1 MKKEKWIMGLS
12 MCALV
17 IILLAFFSSFRG
29 QGIDDGENKW
39 KVISVASNDGDFS
52 NIGKKLI
59 EAYMQPFLNKPD
71 GDEQSIRKVNV
82 AKEEMLQFNKD
93 EMVVKVDF
101 DLVPQNNKTH
111 KSWGK
116 IKNGKLQASWILKI
130 KISDNHICKIME
142 KEKSK
147 GSVDKSKIVMEARKK
162 EVKPGKINKDYY
174 LDGHNIKVTYDKG
187 GSWVNVPVDAK
198 VLFDRGEPSSN
209 ADALQNGSF
218 IISPENISFAYG
230 GSERLPITVLTS
242 KDKGKTWKKSV
253 VSNETVGCRQLFAD
267 FTSSKNGHVVA
278 TGDRAMSSE
287 MTYVYETN
295 DGGDTWNKIGDTS
308 NITHVLVNGA
318 AFSTDKTGF
327 ICYRSH
333 ENYPNIRYTTDRGKS
348 WTQLKL
354 PFPAEYEGKFTQAQI
369 PKFEGKNGVLLVA
382 QGEDG
387 ELEKG
392 KRAKFTTEDY
402 GVTWKFD
409 GIVTVE

>member
-29 QGIDDGENKW
+29 QDIDDGENKW

-71 GDEQSIRKVNV
+71 EDEQSIRKLNV

-116 IKNGKLQASWILKI
+116 VKNGKLEASWILKI
-130 KISDNHICKIME
+130 KISDNHVCKIME

-162 EVKPGKINKDYY
+162 EVKPGKINKDYH

-253 VSNETVGCRQLFAD
+253 VSNETAGCRQLFAD

-295 DGGDTWNKIGDTS
+295 NGGDTWNKIGDTS
-308 NITHVLVNGA
+308 NITHALVNGA
-318 AFSTDKTGF
+318 AFSTDNTGF

-333 ENYPNIRYTTDRGKS
+333 EDHPNIRYTTDKGKNWS
-348 WTQLKL
+348 QLKL
-354 PFPAEYEGKFTQAQI
+354 SFPAEYEGKFTQAQT

-392 KRAKFTTEDY
+392 KRARFTTEDY